1 MSPMRMNW
9 RGTWMLFYKETLR
22 FVKVITQTITAPI
35 ITALLYLLIFR
46 HLLEDRLEVY
56 PGVAYGAFLVPGLV
70 MMSMIQNAFS
80 NASSSLIQSK
90 QAGNII
96 FMLLAPLS
104 AFEVW
109 LAYVAAA
116 VVRGLLVGL
125 GVMLVSSLLVP
136 VSVASWAWV
145 LVFAVLGS
153 TLMGTLGLL
162 AGIWAEKYEHMA
174 AFQNFI
180 IVPLSFL
187 SGVFY
192 SIHSLPP
199 LWAEV
204 SRYNPFFYMIDGFR
218 YGFVGA
224 SDVAPVLSL
233 GFSLVATL
241 LLALLS
247 WWLIHRGYKV
257 RR

>member
-1 MSPMRMNW
+1 MSRFDMNW
-9 RGTWMLFYKETLR
+9 RGTWTLFNKETWR
-22 FVKVITQTITAPI
+22 FMKVITQTVMAPV
-35 ITALLYLLIFR
+35 ITALLYLLIFQ
-46 HLLEDRLEVY
+46 HLLEDHLEVY
-56 PGVAYGAFLVPGLV
+56 PGVGYGAFLVPGLV

-116 VVRGLLVGL
+116 VLRGLLVGL
-125 GVMLVSSLLVP
+125 GVLMVSWWLVP
-136 VSVASWAWV
+136 ITFAEPVWI
-145 LVFAVLGS
+145 LVFALLGS
-153 TLMGTLGLL
+153 VLMGTLGLL
-162 AGIWAEKYEHMA
+162 AGIWAEKYEHLA

-199 LWAEV
+199 LWAEI

-224 SDVAPVLSL
+224 SDVSPEASL
-233 GFSLVATL
+233 VFSLLATFA
-241 LLALLS
+241 LALLS
-247 WWLIHRGYKV
+247 WWLIYRGYKI